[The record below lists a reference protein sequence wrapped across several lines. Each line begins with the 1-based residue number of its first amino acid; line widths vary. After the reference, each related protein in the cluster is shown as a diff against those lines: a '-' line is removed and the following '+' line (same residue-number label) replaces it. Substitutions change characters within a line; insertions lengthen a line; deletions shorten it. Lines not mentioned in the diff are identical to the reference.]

1 MSRREPRKRRRP
13 SDTQLG
19 GLLAPWAGSAAPPL
33 HGVHVLGI
41 VSTAIDEQSEP
52 SKPWPVEMRV
62 IVFLEPIV
70 AQAEN
75 LTSQVAADMRVVGP
89 PIWAS
94 TPGWLKGI
102 DEPGAITIFCT
113 VLADDA
119 SDAKSV
125 ADDVFELAIQSLIDR
140 EPPGLLLPVL
150 TDPRVPRR

>member
-1 MSRREPRKRRRP
+1 
-13 SDTQLG
+13 
-19 GLLAPWAGSAAPPL
+19 
-33 HGVHVLGI
+33 LGI
-41 VSTAIDEQSEP
+41 VSTAIDEQREP
-52 SKPWPVEMRV
+52 SKLWPVEMRV

-70 AQAEN
+70 AQAES

-89 PIWAS
+89 STWAS
-94 TPGWLKGI
+94 TPGWLKGM

-119 SDAKSV
+119 SHAGSV

>member
-1 MSRREPRKRRRP
+1 M
-13 SDTQLG
+13 L
-19 GLLAPWAGSAAPPL
+19 
-33 HGVHVLGI
+33 
-41 VSTAIDEQSEP
+41 VSTALDEQPKP
-52 SKPWPVEMRV
+52 SKPWSVEMRV

-70 AQAEN
+70 AQAES

-89 PIWAS
+89 PTWAS

-119 SDAKSV
+119 SDAESV

-140 EPPGLLLPVL
+140 EPPALLLPVL
-150 TDPRVPRR
+150 TDPSVMRR